1 MFVPEDMA
9 DKATKY
15 SGKDAT
21 YELGFHLP
29 LKNFTYPSETSGK
42 NDGFPLDS
50 YLSYSFC
57 WGKIAKSLSP
67 S

>member
-15 SGKDAT
+15 SGKDST
-21 YELGFHLP
+21 FELVFVSGRWY
-29 LKNFTYPSETSGK
+29 TYPSETSGK

-57 WGKIAKSLSP
+57 WGAVAFVGGR
-67 S
+67 